1 MDNSIKQQYEELTA
15 LRAAQELHRKQLEE
29 NRQRALAKRKQARK
43 LSSIGQLV
51 EHLLPDKTDA
61 EITDILIQALA
72 PYQNQATD
80 FNNND
85 TSA

>member
-29 NRQRALAKRKQARK
+29 NRQRALAKRKQARR

-51 EHLLPDKTDA
+51 ENLLPDKTDA
-61 EITDILIQALA
+61 EITDILTQALA
-72 PYQNQATD
+72 PYQNQDTD
-80 FNNND
+80 FNND
-85 TSA
+85 TSV

>member
-29 NRQRALAKRKQARK
+29 NRQRALAKRKQARR
-43 LSSIGQLV
+43 LSSSGQLV

-72 PYQNQATD
+72 PYQNQAAD
-80 FNNND
+80 FNNN
-85 TSA
+85 TSV

>member
-15 LRAAQELHRKQLEE
+15 LRAAQELHRNQLEE
-29 NRQRALAKRKQARK
+29 NRQRALAKRKQAHR

-51 EHLLPDKTDA
+51 ENLLPDKTDA

-80 FNNND
+80 FNNNG

>member
-29 NRQRALAKRKQARK
+29 NRQRALAKRKQARS

-51 EHLLPDKTDA
+51 ENLLPDKTDA

-72 PYQNQATD
+72 PYQNQTTA
-80 FNNND
+80 FNNNG